1 MSDPST
7 PATGSIPQFATAEYT
22 SPGSENCKSCNQP
35 ISGSY
40 FRING
45 ALACT
50 NCVSQLKSQLPVDTH
65 SAFVHAMLFGF
76 GAAILG
82 MILYSA
88 FGIITGIVI
97 GYLSLGVGYLVGKA
111 IRTGSG
117 GIGGRRYQIAAI
129 AFTYFAVSMSAVPIG
144 VYQAVKE
151 SNEKK
156 SHLVTSAPA
165 STSQSS
171 GGENETSSSHF
182 LSPSSQFAGGDF
194 ISYSRFSAAL
204 ASLIVPKLYRH

>member
-1 MSDPST
+1 
-7 PATGSIPQFATAEYT
+7 
-22 SPGSENCKSCNQP
+22 
-35 ISGSY
+35 
-40 FRING
+40 
-45 ALACT
+45 
-50 NCVSQLKSQLPVDTH
+50 
-65 SAFVHAMLFGF
+65 MLFGF

-171 GGENETSSSHF
+171 GGENETATQKTEAI
-182 LSPSSQFAGGDF
+182 PE
-194 ISYSRFSAAL
+194 AAEIKP
-204 ASLIVPKLYRH
+204 ARA